1 MALSDATGTDTA
13 DAQAAAQAAKP
24 APPPGART
32 RTLMEAKWW
41 TLLAVS
47 IGTFMLL
54 LDITI
59 VNVALPDIQHSL
71 RATFSNLQWVVDSY
85 ALTLAALMLTSG
97 SLADLFGRRLL
108 FGIGLGI
115 FTVGSLLCGLSTDPL
130 FLIMA
135 RSGQGIGGAVMFS
148 TALALLAHAFRGRD
162 RGIAFGVWGAVVGF
176 AVAVGPVL
184 GGVITSGIGWRW
196 IFLVNVPIGVVGV
209 VITVRH
215 VQESKESAARRPDWT
230 GFVLF
235 TAGLVALIYGLIRAN
250 ETGWVSAGVLG
261 CFGAAA
267 ALLGAFLVAERVGRH
282 PMFDLALFRV
292 PTFSGGAV
300 AAFGISSSLFALLL
314 YIVLYLQ
321 DALGYSALGTGMR
334 LLILSGASLVT
345 AFAAG
350 RLSAQMPV
358 RWLIGPGLALVGV
371 GLLLMAGL
379 TAFSPWTHLVA
390 GFLLT
395 GLGTGLVN
403 PPLAS
408 TAVGVVEP
416 HRAGMAAGIN
426 NTFRQV
432 GIATGIA
439 ALGSLFATRA
449 SQNLLGALSGVQ
461 GVGPRAGAV
470 VKALV
475 QGNNP
480 VAAAGVHGAAAAQVA
495 YAARASF
502 VDGLNEILLIG
513 AVVALVSA
521 VLSTLLIR
529 SKDFVPTGAPAAG
542 GG

>member
-1 MALSDATGTDTA
+1 MALGDLTTSGVVARSS
-13 DAQAAAQAAKP
+13 P
-24 APPPGART
+24 ARAVRAR
-32 RTLMEAKWW
+32 RVLDPKWW

-47 IGTFMLL
+47 VGTFMLL

-71 RATFSNLQWVVDSY
+71 RATFSNLQWVVDAY
-85 ALTLAALMLTSG
+85 ALTLAALMLTAG

-108 FGIGLGI
+108 FGIGLGV
-115 FTVGSLLCGLSTDPL
+115 FTAGSLLCGLSTRPL
-130 FLIMA
+130 YLIVA
-135 RSGQGIGGAVMFS
+135 RSAQGVGGAVMFS
-148 TALALLAHAFRGRD
+148 TALALLAHAFRGRE
-162 RGIAFGVWGAVVGF
+162 RGLAFGVWGAVVGF

-184 GGVITSGIGWRW
+184 GGVITSGLGWRW
-196 IFLVNVPIGVVGV
+196 IFLVNVPVGALALVV
-209 VITVRH
+209 TVR
-215 VQESKESAARRPDWT
+215 QLEESKEPGARRPDWA
-230 GFVLF
+230 GFALF
-235 TAGLVALIYGLIRAN
+235 TAALVALVYGLIRAN
-250 ETGWVSAGVLG
+250 EAGWSSAGVLG

-267 ALLGAFLVAERVGRH
+267 ALLGAFVVTERLGRH

-314 YIVLYLQ
+314 YLVLYLQ
-321 DALGYSALGTGMR
+321 DALGYSALATGLR
-334 LLILSGASLVT
+334 LLVLSGASLLT

-350 RLSAQMPV
+350 RLSARLPV
-358 RWLIGPGLALVGV
+358 RWLVGPGLALVGV
-371 GLLLMAGL
+371 GLLLMGGL
-379 TAFSPWTHLVA
+379 TVSSPWTHLVA
-390 GFLLT
+390 GFALA

-449 SQNLLGALSGVQ
+449 SHDLLGSLAQVH
-461 GVGPRAGAV
+461 GVGPRAGAAV
-470 VKALV
+470 RALV
-475 QGNNP
+475 QGGDP
-480 VAAAGVHGAAAAQVA
+480 VAAAGVHGAAALQVA
-495 YAARASF
+495 HAARASF
-502 VDGLNEILLIG
+502 AEGLNEVLLIG

-521 VLSTLLIR
+521 VLSTVLIR
-529 SKDFVPTGAPAAG
+529 PKDLVATGSVPIVG
-542 GG
+542 G